1 MGLARVLASDEGEIM
16 PPESQGTITA
26 AVIQAATRE
35 FAAGLDDRRNAPMEQ
50 RQAQLRE
57 FGDLVTGAL
66 NRYDAESVVDR
77 DANRLAFQHLYDTA
91 PLADPEGAGARVQLL
106 TALVAA
112 HVEAQG
118 ALRLTADRSLTLA
131 GYLGRLGVAL
141 ERNGLP
147 LYAVPAYD
155 RAARLYLEV
164 DEHAARDDR
173 LFDAARARRRAA
185 PRSVSRV
192 RQTLSAALVGYGY
205 RPYRLLAW
213 CAAQLVVAFAVIQL
227 LPPGRSAQAAGT
239 APWDEKLFITVQDFI
254 NPIGVGDTEQLSR
267 VSWIVL
273 AAESYLGAVSSAVFF
288 ALLLRKW
295 FRS

>member
-1 MGLARVLASDEGEIM
+1 M
-16 PPESQGTITA
+16 PAESQSSATA
-26 AVIQAATRE
+26 NVIQAAVRE
-35 FAAGLDDRRNAPMEQ
+35 FVVGLDSADQSGAAANSRGVRRALVAQ
-50 RQAQLRE
+50 REVQLRE
-57 FGDLVTGAL
+57 FGDLITGAL

-77 DANRLAFQHLYDTA
+77 DANRLAFQSLYDSA
-91 PLADPEGAGARVQLL
+91 PLADPERGGARVRLL

-131 GYLGRLGVAL
+131 GYLGRLGSAL

-147 LYAVPAYD
+147 LYAVLAYN
-155 RAARLYLEV
+155 RAARLCLEI
-164 DEHAARDDR
+164 DEHAVRDDR

-185 PRSVSRV
+185 PMGVSRV

-213 CAAQLVVAFAVIQL
+213 CAAQLVVAFAVIQV
-227 LPPGRSAQAAGT
+227 LPPGRAAKAVGT

-254 NPIGVGDTEQLSR
+254 NPIGVGDTEKLSR
-267 VSWIVL
+267 LSWIVL
-273 AAESYLGAVSSAVFF
+273 AAESYLGAVSAAVFF
-288 ALLLRKW
+288 ALLLRRW

>member
-1 MGLARVLASDEGEIM
+1 M
-16 PPESQGTITA
+16 PPESQGTATA
-26 AVIQAATRE
+26 TVIHAAARE
-35 FAAGLDDRRNAPMEQ
+35 FAAGLEDAGRSDPNAAVGGRRARRALQER

-57 FGDLVTGAL
+57 FGDLITGAL

-77 DANRLAFQHLYDTA
+77 DANRLAFQRLYDNA
-91 PLADPEGAGARVQLL
+91 PLAEPEGNNVRARLL

-118 ALRLTADRSLTLA
+118 SLRLTSDRSLKLA
-131 GYLGRLGVAL
+131 GYLGRLGQAL
-141 ERNGLP
+141 ERNALP
-147 LYAVPAYD
+147 LYAVLAYD

-173 LFDAARARRRAA
+173 LFDAARARRRAT
-185 PRSVSRV
+185 PQGVSRI

-205 RPYRLLAW
+205 RPYRLLIW

-227 LPPGRSAQAAGT
+227 LPPGRSAKAAGT

-267 VSWIVL
+267 ISWIVL
-273 AAESYLGAVSSAVFF
+273 ASESYLGAVSSAVFF